1 MSHQCLPLCVS
12 SGRAHDRL
20 FVADNKHLRTLYF
33 FHWQYYISC
42 IVNIVFLSL
51 TILYFFQCQYCI
63 SFIDNIVFLQAFLT
77 IVCLWSTT
85 SIREHWQYRIVST
98 CLRSSQSKL
107 FWMLFKVAFISK
119 AVGCYLKPHIIQITF
134 SPAYNGLRNWIMK
147 LLSDLIAKQFDFLH

>member
-1 MSHQCLPLCVS
+1 MSPIVRFFRPCS
-12 SGRAHDRL
+12 RS
-20 FVADNKHLRTLYF
+20 FVCGGQQAFANIVFLSLTILYF
-33 FHWQYYISC
+33 FHC
-42 IVNIVFLSL
+42 HIVFLSL